1 MSSVFKKVN
10 GTWFEIS
17 LNELYKTRQDNNL
30 TTDQLVEKYKSR
42 ITDGS
47 LNRVRVLEEWEVKAQ
62 EVIEVLGDIEDDINN
77 VLRQLNIEKTKPF

>member
-30 TTDQLVEKYKSR
+30 TTDQLVEKYKAR
-42 ITDGS
+42 ITDGT

-62 EVIEVLGDIEDDINN
+62 EVIEVLGDIEDDINDI
-77 VLRQLNIEKTKPF
+77 LKQL

>member
-1 MSSVFKKVN
+1 MSNSVIKKVN

-30 TTDQLVEKYKSR
+30 TTDQLVEKYKAR

-62 EVIEVLGDIEDDINN
+62 EVIEVLGDIENDINDI
-77 VLRQLNIEKTKPF
+77 LKQL

>member
-1 MSSVFKKVN
+1 MSNSVFKKVN

-30 TTDQLVEKYKSR
+30 TTDQLVEKYKAR

-62 EVIEVLGDIEDDINN
+62 EVIEVLGDIENDINDI
-77 VLRQLNIEKTKPF
+77 LTQL

>member
-30 TTDQLVEKYKSR
+30 TTDQLVEKYKAR
-42 ITDGS
+42 ITDGT
-47 LNRVRVLEEWEVKAQ
+47 LNRVRVLDEWEVKAQ
-62 EVIEVLGDIEDDINN
+62 EVVEVLGDIENDINDI
-77 VLRQLNIEKTKPF
+77 LKQL

>member
-1 MSSVFKKVN
+1 MSNSVIKKVN

-30 TTDQLVEKYKSR
+30 TTDQLVEKYKAR
-42 ITDGS
+42 ITDGT

-62 EVIEVLGDIEDDINN
+62 EVIEVLGDIENDINDI
-77 VLRQLNIEKTKPF
+77 LKQL

>member
-77 VLRQLNIEKTKPF
+77 ILTQLK

>member
-42 ITDGS
+42 ITDGT

-62 EVIEVLGDIEDDINN
+62 EVIEVLGDIEDDINDI
-77 VLRQLNIEKTKPF
+77 LKQL

>member
-1 MSSVFKKVN
+1 MSSIIKKVN

-30 TTDQLVEKYKSR
+30 TTDQLVEKYKAR
-42 ITDGS
+42 ITNGT

-62 EVIEVLGDIEDDINN
+62 EVIEVLGDIENDINDI
-77 VLRQLNIEKTKPF
+77 LKQL

>member
-1 MSSVFKKVN
+1 MSNSVIKKVN

-30 TTDQLVEKYKSR
+30 TTDQLVEKYKAR

-62 EVIEVLGDIEDDINN
+62 EVIEVLGDIENDINDI
-77 VLRQLNIEKTKPF
+77 LRQL

>member
-1 MSSVFKKVN
+1 MSNSVIKKVN

-30 TTDQLVEKYKSR
+30 TTDQLVEKYKAR

-62 EVIEVLGDIEDDINN
+62 EVIEVLGDIENDINDI
-77 VLRQLNIEKTKPF
+77 LTQL

>member
-1 MSSVFKKVN
+1 MSNSVIKKVN

-30 TTDQLVEKYKSR
+30 TTDQLVEKYKAR
-42 ITDGS
+42 ITDGT

-62 EVIEVLGDIEDDINN
+62 EVIEVLGDIENDINDI
-77 VLRQLNIEKTKPF
+77 LRQL

>member
-30 TTDQLVEKYKSR
+30 TTDQLVEKYKAR
-42 ITDGS
+42 ITDGT

-62 EVIEVLGDIEDDINN
+62 EVVEVLGDIENDINDI
-77 VLRQLNIEKTKPF
+77 LKQL

>member
-1 MSSVFKKVN
+1 MSNSVIKKVN

-30 TTDQLVEKYKSR
+30 TTDQLVEKYKAR
-42 ITDGS
+42 ITNGT

-77 VLRQLNIEKTKPF
+77 ILTQL